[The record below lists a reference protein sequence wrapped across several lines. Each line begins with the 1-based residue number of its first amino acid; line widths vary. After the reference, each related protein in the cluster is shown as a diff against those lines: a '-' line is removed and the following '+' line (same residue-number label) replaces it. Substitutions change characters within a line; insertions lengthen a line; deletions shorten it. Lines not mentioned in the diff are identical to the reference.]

1 MENVLP
7 NGPFDIGATF
17 SSYED
22 VQAAIHQ
29 YEEEN
34 YVQFWVNSSR
44 TIAAAKKKGLTR
56 DVDPALKYA
65 EIEYSCTNG
74 GSEIHIKID
83 RTSKI
88 GCKARIK
95 FITSQDGHALQVKA
109 IETVHNHI
117 VSKGCYEQLPRQ
129 RKLTGQQLNDT
140 QKILSL
146 GGNKKLIQSNLRSS
160 GKVVLLRDLRNV
172 QTAAAASMGLH
183 HSESLQSIAAIAK
196 KVGGTLD
203 ILANEEDNQLI
214 GIFFQDEDMR
224 SAFKNYPEIVF
235 VDAIHK
241 TNDRRLPLY
250 FICVEDSNGY
260 TEVAGF
266 FLCVSED
273 ENTVDTNLKAAHLLQ
288 LLHSQVNRLHIT

>member
-1 MENVLP
+1 MGKKNDPPTRKL
-7 NGPFDIGATF
+7 GPGGPSVEHLKVRQIVGDDKEVIRVKI
-17 SSYED
+17 YD
-22 VQAAIHQ
+22 VRRA
-29 YEEEN
+29 
-34 YVQFWVNSSR
+34 
-44 TIAAAKKKGLTR
+44 
-56 DVDPALKYA
+56 DVTCVRSAPQRRLF
-65 EIEYSCTNG
+65 
-74 GSEIHIKID
+74 

-160 GKVVLLRDLRNV
+160 GKVVLLRDLHNV

-183 HSESLQSIAAIAK
+183 HSESLQYIAAIAK

-273 ENTVDTNLKAAHLLQ
+273 ENTVRSL
-288 LLHSQVNRLHIT
+288 